1 MGSLAGTLL
10 HRVCTL
16 TESMPLQRLAIGYLR
31 VDGWKAA
38 GLRRTS
44 ESSRT
49 LEVLDLW
56 TANCL
61 WKVWIFLLLSF
72 YAFTGT
78 FYQVLTIRMP
88 WAYSLYCWVLPRVL
102 SGFLHWALCSSVQ
115 LYAEPIQSSILVSIW
130 SSLLCTR
137 RSENRLKLLSHK
149 HTFRWTLGLLAHA
162 AWRMQPST
170 YKSSETL
177 AWWCTPGACT
187 HGISITAEALR
198 HSPFGLPSKQPFN
211 APELEA
217 CVWLPERCFSLKPSE
232 TIWALPS
239 AHRRVQFVFKSCVL
253 IWSRRCIRRC
263 IIFDAKTDH
272 LLMRRSSPVN

>member
-1 MGSLAGTLL
+1 MQSLQYRAL
-10 HRVCTL
+10 
-16 TESMPLQRLAIGYLR
+16 
-31 VDGWKAA
+31 
-38 GLRRTS
+38 
-44 ESSRT
+44 
-49 LEVLDLW
+49 
-56 TANCL
+56 
-61 WKVWIFLLLSF
+61 
-72 YAFTGT
+72 
-78 FYQVLTIRMP
+78 P
-88 WAYSLYCWVLPRVL
+88 WVL

-115 LYAEPIQSSILVSIW
+115 LYAEPYNRIQSSILVSIW

-177 AWWCTPGACT
+177 VWWCTPGACT

-239 AHRRVQFVFKSCVL
+239 AHRRVQFVCSNRVC
-253 IWSRRCIRRC
+253 SSGPG
-263 IIFDAKTDH
+263 DA
-272 LLMRRSSPVN
+272 SSSMLKLTICWCAGHRPWISGVNRWCKLDQVICLNSIS